1 MVLQGIQDS
10 QIMDIALRCGSTW
23 TCEQIR
29 HVTALASRLGFI
41 AVHLPS
47 GLDSDTQQRLV
58 EELVNSG
65 CDLMIVTDSLDL
77 APNVVHGFDLVKVK
91 ALRERLDA
99 VGDTSPLIVDL
110 ALAIGRTRN
119 EAVARASLEPS
130 FSGPEHPENSG
141 IFGTFEEGQIQ
152 VMELARAGA
161 EVLLLSLPLC
171 EDMADLLAQ
180 VRALVVG
187 PSVNLVAG
195 H

>member
-10 QIMDIALRCGSTW
+10 QIMDIALRCGPTW
-23 TCEQIR
+23 TLEQIR

-41 AVHLPS
+41 AVHLPN
-47 GLDSDTQQRLV
+47 GLDSDTQQKLI
-58 EELVNSG
+58 EELFNSG
-65 CDLMIVTDSLDL
+65 CDLMIVTDSLDV
-77 APNVVHGFDLVKVK
+77 APNVVRGFDLVQVK

-99 VGDTSPLIVDL
+99 AGDTSPLIVDL

-130 FSGPEHPENSG
+130 FSGPEHPEISG
-141 IFGTFEEGQIQ
+141 IFGTFEEGQVQ